1 MRSHPASWLLATTLA
16 LSGCSAAPETA
27 AVDAVKPGE
36 LGLAIELGSSGIRSV
51 DYVIT
56 GSGGFTKIGS
66 VDVSKSSKIS
76 TRIGALP
83 AATGYTI
90 ALSADATEPPSTC
103 TGSAGFDVTA
113 GETTPVDLTLQCVE
127 INAELN
133 TCPVIDGLSALPN
146 QVALGGVITLNAE
159 VRDPDSGPL
168 PITYDWS
175 TTAGVLAGAAPTATL
190 TCSTAGSA
198 TVTLTVGD
206 GGNDCASSQSV
217 TVTCGEASD
226 GVAAH
231 PAPVPTPF
239 TVLLATQLL
248 ALGVYVGSRTRKRA
262 G

>member
-1 MRSHPASWLLATTLA
+1 MRSQPACWLLASTLA
-16 LSGCSAAPETA
+16 LAGCSAAPETGDVNA
-27 AVDAVKPGE
+27 AKPGE
-36 LGLAIELGSSGIRSV
+36 IGLGIDLGSSGIQSV

-56 GSGGFTKIGS
+56 GSAGFTKLGS
-66 VDVSKSSKIS
+66 VDVSKSSKVA

-83 AATGYTI
+83 AGTGYTI
-90 ALSADATEPPSTC
+90 TLSADATDPPSTC
-103 TGSAGFDVTA
+103 SGSAGFDVTA

-127 INAELN
+127 INADLN

-146 QVALGGVITLNAE
+146 QVALGGVITLSAE

-175 TTAGVLAGAAPTATL
+175 TTAGVLAGSSPTATL
-190 TCSTAGSA
+190 TCSTTGSA

-206 GGNDCASSQSV
+206 GGSDCASSESV

-226 GVAAH
+226 VVEAH
-231 PAPVPTPF
+231 QVPVPTPF
-239 TVLLATQLL
+239 GVLLATQLL